1 MHLDGSRDFSS
12 TEDARRKGCLSEQS
26 RRNCEGKVRRN
37 NFKQLE
43 SAFATIDSIEEEPDA
58 KSDKTE
64 SEQLE
69 SVSDNRKEIED
80 EEKKDVDKV
89 GPTTTSSV
97 AVEDEDAVEL
107 RREKEKG
114 ALQQGGKGLFARG
127 KDTLDTIRRS
137 ISFSFSGPSL
147 WPKSQPKTLENP
159 GLPKPSR
166 SPEPTKSPEPSRSP
180 DKQKGTHLYH
190 S

>member
-1 MHLDGSRDFSS
+1 M
-12 TEDARRKGCLSEQS
+12 RRKDCLSEQS

-43 SAFATIDSIEEEPDA
+43 SAFATIDSIKEEP
-58 KSDKTE
+58 E
-64 SEQLE
+64 
-69 SVSDNRKEIED
+69 DNREETED
-80 EEKKDVDKV
+80 QV
-89 GPTTTSSV
+89 GTSWYKLDQVGTSSV
-97 AVEDEDAVEL
+97 AVEDAVEL

-159 GLPKPSR
+159 GSPMPSKSPKPSR
-166 SPEPTKSPEPSRSP
+166 SPKPSKSLKPSRSP